1 MKNKRSAY
9 NESFHKFDG
18 FKMTESG
25 KINDQLKT
33 GNEVLFRESFYQEK
47 FRSPNPEDYN
57 ARVKNIE
64 RREINPDYSHQY
76 GMFFV
81 NSETNYEHEFVPT
94 EPTVCKAK
102 VRLETRYRDM
112 MSNSK
117 ASYNENTD
125 FKALSST
132 FQALSRAPYRQ
143 YQ

>member
-1 MKNKRSAY
+1 LKNKRSAY
-9 NESFHKFDG
+9 NESFNKFDG

-33 GNEVLFRESFYQEK
+33 GRESLFRESFYQEK

-57 ARVKNIE
+57 ARVKNTE

-76 GMFFV
+76 GMFLV

-102 VRLETRYRDM
+102 VKLETRYRDM

-132 FQALSRAPYRQ
+132 FQALSRAPYGQ